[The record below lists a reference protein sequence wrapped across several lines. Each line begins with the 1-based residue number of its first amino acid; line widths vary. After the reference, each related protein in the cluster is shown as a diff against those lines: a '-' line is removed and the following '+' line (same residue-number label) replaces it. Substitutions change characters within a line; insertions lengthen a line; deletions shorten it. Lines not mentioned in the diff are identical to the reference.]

1 MSSTLDSLIRLHR
14 WQVDERR
21 RQLAELE
28 GLAEKLRQEMV
39 RLAEERTA
47 EQTAASA
54 SFLARHVYPGY
65 IRRALERQKTLEQS
79 LAEADVQIVQARDAL
94 ADSFQ
99 ELKRYEIAA
108 ANRERLRMNAAARR
122 ERIETDAIAIENY
135 RRANGR

>member
-39 RLAEERTA
+39 RLAEERAA